1 MVVVSIAPSGAAV
14 AEATPTMVGLGEARV
29 IKGST
34 QPKETLVAYGLGSC
48 VAICLFD
55 AGSQVA
61 GMAHVVLPGADPT
74 GAPNA
79 KYARSALPALIS
91 KMQSLG
97 AGDPRRYVARLAGG
111 AQILTLGGSGSL
123 PRIGEQ
129 NAIAVQEALKSNGI
143 PVQGTDL
150 GGSKGRSVWFNP
162 GEGGQIRV
170 RTVGSA
176 ERVHLVPETRLPIQ
190 HS

>member
-1 MVVVSIAPSGAAV
+1 MAVLVSPPLGAA
-14 AEATPTMVGLGEARV
+14 AAPPNPTMVGLGEARV
-29 IKGST
+29 IKGLT
-34 QPKETLVAYGLGSC
+34 QPMETLVAYGLGSC

-55 AGSQVA
+55 AGSKVV

-129 NAIAVQEALKSNGI
+129 NAIAVQESLKTTGI
-143 PVQGTDL
+143 PLQGADL

-176 ERVHLVPETRLPIQ
+176 ERSL
-190 HS
+190 